1 MSQVRGPVA
10 ILLAGGRSE
19 RLGRDKPTLVVG
31 DETLVERHVRQA
43 RASGVQRFVVVASE
57 ANISAIRAIGA
68 RAGIDPSAIWL
79 QQGSGA
85 EAAVLTGLRHASG
98 ADTVFVCCTNDVV
111 SDDAYLRIADR
122 AGGGAGLVVAGA
134 RLEWR
139 FVGGMLVTGQ
149 ADNEL
154 LRIEERRCEG
164 CPPGAIANV
173 MIHRFAG
180 CDVLTRLVEL
190 LAAGN
195 PYETSVNNL
204 IATGVAARIALLERW
219 VGVKSAEDL
228 VRLETTFGLTVEA
241 ATR

>member
-1 MSQVRGPVA
+1 MSRACGPVA
-10 ILLAGGRSE
+10 ILLAAGRSE

-31 DETLVERHVRQA
+31 DETLLERHVRQA

-57 ANISAIRAIGA
+57 DNASAIRAIGA
-68 RAGIDPSAIWL
+68 RVGIDSDAVCL
-79 QQGSGA
+79 QQGRGA
-85 EAAVLTGLRHASG
+85 EGAVLTGMRRASG
-98 ADTVFVCCTNDVV
+98 ADTAFVCCTNDVV
-111 SDDAYLRIADR
+111 SDDGYVRIADH
-122 AGGGAGLVVAGA
+122 AGPGVGLVVAGA

-139 FVGGMLVTGQ
+139 FVGGMLVTSQ
-149 ADNEL
+149 AANEL
-154 LRIEERRCEG
+154 LCIEERRREG

-180 CDVLTRLVEL
+180 RDVLARLAEL

-204 IATGVAARIALLERW
+204 ITIGVPARIALLERW

-228 VRLETTFGLTVEA
+228 VRLETRFGLTVKA